1 MTINLHLTNKI
12 DNIESENMKKKLY
25 KRENYLSRIRPF
37 YHENDLIKVITGVRR
52 SGKSSI
58 MQMISEEIV
67 DSGVSPNN
75 IIYIDLDKRG
85 YTKIKSPDALE
96 ELIDQLSKGI
106 KGTKYL
112 FIDEIQNVRNFER
125 MINAFREED
134 DYSIFI
140 TGSNSYL
147 LSGELMTH
155 LTGRYLEF
163 EVFPLNFYEYLD
175 MKKFYKMP
183 VDGNLSTELDHY
195 IVEGGFPRTLFLP
208 DIASKKVYIS
218 EIVDEIFKKDIKKR
232 VKIKNVEVFN
242 LVRDY
247 IINNYGAT
255 TSIRNIAKD
264 LNKNGITIK
273 SQTVA
278 KYIQH
283 LVDAKIIYEC
293 GRFDMKSRKM
303 FQNEK
308 KYYLA
313 DLSFAQFTNPNSKIN
328 YGPAL
333 ENVTYIYA
341 KSKNYDVSVG
351 RIGTLECDFILKDL
365 FLNYSYVQV
374 SYTILSSEDTE
385 NREYAPLEK
394 IKDNFPKYVLTTDFL
409 IQKRNG
415 IIHAN
420 LMKFMEDNKNF

>member
-1 MTINLHLTNKI
+1 
-12 DNIESENMKKKLY
+12 MKKKLF
-25 KRENYLSRIRPF
+25 KRENYLSMIRPF
-37 YHENDLIKVITGVRR
+37 YYENDLIKVITGVRR

-58 MQMISEEIV
+58 MQLISEEIIE
-67 DSGVSPNN
+67 SGVNPNN
-75 IIYIDLDKRG
+75 IIYINLDKKG
-85 YTKIKSPDALE
+85 YTKIKTSDVLE
-96 ELIDQLSKGI
+96 ELIDNLSKGI

-112 FIDEIQNVRNFER
+112 FIDEIQNVKNFER

-147 LSGELMTH
+147 LSGEMMTH

-163 EVFPLNFYEYLD
+163 EVYPLSYYEYIA
-175 MKKFYKMP
+175 MKEFYKIP
-183 VDGNLSTELDHY
+183 LEQYPQDDLNKY
-195 IVEGGFPRTLFLP
+195 ILEGGFPRTIFINDP
-208 DIASKKVYIS
+208 VEKRAYIKG
-218 EIVDEIFKKDIKKR
+218 IIDEIYKKDIKRR
-232 VKIKNVEVFN
+232 VKIRNKAAFD
-242 LVRDY
+242 LVQSY

-255 TSIRNIAKD
+255 TSINNIVAE
-264 LNKNGITIK
+264 LNAGGLKIQK
-273 SQTVA
+273 KTVL
-278 KYIQH
+278 KYIQY
-283 LVDAKIIYEC
+283 LVDAKILYVC
-293 GRFDMKSRKM
+293 DRFDMKSKRM
-303 FQNEK
+303 LSSDK

-313 DLSFAQFTNPNSKIN
+313 DLSFASVTNPDSRIN

-333 ENVTYIYA
+333 ENIVYTYA
-341 KSKNYDVSVG
+341 KSKRYEVSVG
-351 RIGTLECDFILKDL
+351 RIGKLECDFILKDM

-374 SYTILSSEDTE
+374 AYTILNSVDTE

-420 LMKFMEDNKNF
+420 LMQFMKENKNFN